1 MKQWQTAVWY
11 GCSNFASL
19 PFCLK
24 QLTQL
29 VKLTPGITG
38 KALRLVLMNRYGNED
53 LVFSQVTVAD
63 NPEMTQAVRVTING
77 QSELTIPR
85 GQVVRTDPVRV
96 ASVADQPLYVM
107 MVASR
112 SQRYADFNSTYDPTL
127 ANAIY
132 SQALHF
138 RPQLP
143 TGDHARK
150 GWFCLAGMEVLSGEH
165 PLVVELTG
173 DSLAEMG
180 LVATSLVARLRRQLN
195 RHVVLCNT
203 AISGS
208 RLLHGASND
217 EPLYATFGDS
227 LISRIAGESF
237 PVDLVVALIGSNDL
251 LLPFWSRDAQL
262 PTAKQLVDGFDR
274 LNQLVQ
280 RRGSDL
286 ITTTIPPVG
295 LHLANDQRRTSRHV
309 AAIRHQVNRQLATRP
324 FVVEVEPLISTNGA
338 WQPGADFGDQL
349 HYSAAGAN
357 LVASAILSRIDD
369 KMSLLKSDVKKD
381 NGE

>member
-1 MKQWQTAVWY
+1 MKRWQTAVWY

-19 PFCLK
+19 PFRLK
-24 QLTQL
+24 HLTQL

-38 KALRLVLMNRYGNED
+38 SSLRLVLMNRYGDET
-53 LVFSQVTVAD
+53 LVFNQVAVAD
-63 NPEMTQAVRVTING
+63 NPAMKQAMKVTTHD
-77 QSELTIPR
+77 QEQLALPK
-85 GQVVRTDPVRV
+85 GQVVRTDPVSIAVV
-96 ASVADQPLYVM
+96 AGRPLYVM
-107 MVASR
+107 MVADR
-112 SQRYADFNSTYDPTL
+112 PQRYADFNSTYDPTL

-150 GWFCLAGMEVLSGEH
+150 GWFCLAGVEVLSDEH

-180 LVATSLVARLRRQLN
+180 LVATPLMKRLRLN
-195 RHVVLCNT
+195 RPVVLLNT

-208 RLLHGASND
+208 RLLHGAPTD

-227 LISRIAGESF
+227 LLSRMARDQF
-237 PVDLVVALIGSNDL
+237 AVDLVVALVGSNDL
-251 LLPFWSRDAQL
+251 ILPFWSRDAQL
-262 PTAKQLVDGFDR
+262 PTAEQLVGGFDQ
-274 LNQLVQ
+274 LNQQVQ
-280 RRGSDL
+280 RRGAQL
-286 ITTTIPPVG
+286 VTTTIPPVG
-295 LHLANDQRRTSRHV
+295 LHLADAQQAASQRV
-309 AAIRHQVNRQLATRP
+309 AVIRHQTNQQLKTRSY
-324 FVVEVEPLISTNGA
+324 VVDVEPLIAVGDLLK
-338 WQPGADFGDQL
+338 QDADFGDQL

-357 LVASAILSRIDD
+357 LVASAISSRIDD
-369 KMSLLKSDVKKD
+369 KMSVLKSEDQKN